1 MCVCVC
7 VGVCVCMCVSVYFCV
22 CLCVCVCVRVSS
34 FSVLLD
40 AFWYHI
46 FDDFSLILDVLLD
59 AFWYHILSDFLLI
72 LDGFE
77 VHFCTFWCLEA
88 AWASPG
94 PLRGPLGRHG
104 GPKRGSG
111 SEKLAHCPP
120 PGRPK

>member
-1 MCVCVC
+1 MLAVQKIDVFI
-7 VGVCVCMCVSVYFCV
+7 FC
-22 CLCVCVCVRVSS
+22 
-34 FSVLLD
+34 
-40 AFWYHI
+40 
-46 FDDFSLILDVLLD
+46 DFGS
-59 AFWYHILSDFLLI
+59 FWYHILGDFSLI

-111 SEKLAHCPP
+111 SEKLVHCPP
-120 PGRPK
+120 QAAQNEVFFCSFLVNLSFENTSKNIFVF

>member
-1 MCVCVC
+1 MCVSVCVC
-7 VGVCVCMCVSVYFCV
+7 VGLCISVCV
-22 CLCVCVCVRVSS
+22 CVCVCVRVSS

-46 FDDFSLILDVLLD
+46 LGDFS
-59 AFWYHILSDFLLI
+59 LI

-111 SEKLAHCPP
+111 TEKLVHCPF